1 MTSPTIQ
8 YRSLAPREQTVLIS
22 TAINSSNAF
31 DPLASEHKRI
41 FDKRHASQLS
51 SHARWIDEEMIIA
64 LQRKGAGSTAGR
76 G

>member
-1 MTSPTIQ
+1 M
-8 YRSLAPREQTVLIS
+8 LIS
-22 TAINSSNAF
+22 TVIDSSSAF
-31 DPLASEHKRI
+31 DPLASERKRI